1 MTVWWPIH
9 TLPTTRLFEICPNMF
24 RLTQMFKIWGKK
36 DVRAMTSAL
45 SNLVVVVVVTAKYLS
60 ARKVVKRYQISL
72 WRHRSWTD
80 EATTSIP
87 ISSSSKSD
95 FGPSSFNIHLKKWR
109 KIEVDF
115 LASFTGDTPE
125 RERSAVPLEQYDQI
139 AR

>member
-1 MTVWWPIH
+1 
-9 TLPTTRLFEICPNMF
+9 
-24 RLTQMFKIWGKK
+24 
-36 DVRAMTSAL
+36 MTSAL
-45 SNLVVVVVVTAKYLS
+45 SYLVVVVVVTAKYLS